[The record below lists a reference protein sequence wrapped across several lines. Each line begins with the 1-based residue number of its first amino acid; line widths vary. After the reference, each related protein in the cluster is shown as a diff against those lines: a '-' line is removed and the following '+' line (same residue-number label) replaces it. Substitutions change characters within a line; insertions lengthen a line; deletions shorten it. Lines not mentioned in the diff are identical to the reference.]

1 MTTLGQALASTA
13 RHNAE
18 RIAILDG
25 DSRITWTHFAER
37 VARAAGALAQ
47 RGVRRGDRFA
57 IYARNS
63 RRFDELKWAG
73 FWLGAV
79 PVPINWRLA
88 PPEVAHILEDST
100 VGLIAVEDEFARF
113 FEVDVLAEWSDR
125 LLGLPDAYEAA
136 LAEATPAPM
145 GEASE
150 DDDAILL
157 YTGGTTGRSKG
168 VRLTHRNIVSN
179 ALAFGLGTGARR
191 DDIYLHVAPMFHSAD
206 LLGTAWFL
214 IGASHAYLPDFSAVA
229 FLEAIER
236 YKASA
241 TVVVPAILMATVSDP
256 NFGKYDVSSLRL
268 LGYGAA
274 PMAYEWIER
283 TARAFPR
290 GCLSNSYGLTET
302 APDLTI
308 FDPAEFI
315 AAIESGDRSGI
326 VTSAGKPNALVELRV
341 VGPDGRDV
349 PDGEAGELWARGPN
363 IMKGYLNLPKETKAA
378 LAGGWLHTGDI
389 ARIDQV
395 GYVYLLDRMKDM
407 VITGG
412 ENVYSSEVEAALHR
426 HPGVREAAV
435 VGLPDERLG
444 EALFAAIVPAP
455 GAKPSVEEII
465 EHCRPLI
472 AGYKIPRRI
481 DFVEAMPKSALGK
494 ILKAELRK
502 MYGG

>member
-13 RHNAE
+13 RHNAG
-18 RIAILDG
+18 RLAILEG
-25 DSRITWTHFAER
+25 ERRFTWAEFAER
-37 VARAAGALAQ
+37 VALAAGALAQ
-47 RGVRRGDRFA
+47 RGVRRGVRFA
-57 IYARNS
+57 IHARNG

-88 PPEVAHILEDST
+88 PPEVAHILEDSA
-100 VGLIAVEDEFARF
+100 VVLIAVEDEFAGAF
-113 FEVDVLAEWSDR
+113 DSGALAEWSDR
-125 LLGLPDAYEAA
+125 LLVMPDAYEAA
-136 LAEATPAPM
+136 LAEAAPAPM
-145 GEASE
+145 AETAE
-150 DDDAILL
+150 DDDAIVL
-157 YTGGTTGRSKG
+157 YTGGTTGRAKG
-168 VRLTHRNIVSN
+168 VRLSHRNIISN

-214 IGASHAYLPDFSAVA
+214 IGAGHTYLPDFSPGA

-236 YKASA
+236 TKATA
-241 TVVVPAILMATVSDP
+241 TVVVPAILMATVGHPD
-256 NFGKYDVSSLRL
+256 FGKYDVSSLRL

-283 TARAFPR
+283 VARAFPR
-290 GCLSNSYGLTET
+290 GCLCNSYGLTET

-315 AAIESGDRSGI
+315 AAIESGDRTGI
-326 VTSAGKPNALVELRV
+326 VTSVGKPNALVELRI

-363 IMKGYLNLPKETKAA
+363 ITKGYLNLPKESEAA
-378 LAGGWLHTGDI
+378 LSGGWLRTGDI
-389 ARIDQV
+389 ARIDRD
-395 GYVYLLDRMKDM
+395 GYVYLLDRKKDM

-412 ENVYSSEVEAALHR
+412 ENVYTSEVEAALHR
-426 HPGVREAAV
+426 HPDVSEAAV

-444 EALFAAIVPAP
+444 EALFAAIIPAP
-455 GAKPSVEEII
+455 GKAPDTEELI
-465 EHCRPLI
+465 EHCRALI
-472 AGYKIPRRI
+472 GGYKIPRRMV
-481 DFVEAMPKSALGK
+481 FVEALPKSALGK
-494 ILKAELRK
+494 VLKAELRK
-502 MYGG
+502 TYGG

>member
-1 MTTLGQALASTA
+1 MTTLGQAFASTA

-37 VARAAGALAQ
+37 VARAAGVLAQ

-63 RRFDELKWAG
+63 LRFDELKWAG

-113 FEVDVLAEWSDR
+113 FEVDALAEWSDR
-125 LLGLPDAYEAA
+125 LLGMPDAYEAA

-145 GEASE
+145 VETSE

-179 ALAFGLGTGARR
+179 ALAYGLGTSARR
-191 DDIYLHVAPMFHSAD
+191 DDIYLHVVPMFHSGD

-214 IGASHAYLPDFSAVA
+214 IGASHAYLPDFSAGA

-283 TARAFPR
+283 TAKAFPR
-290 GCLSNSYGLTET
+290 GCLSISYGLTET

-315 AAIESGDRSGI
+315 AAIESADRTGI
-326 VTSAGKPNALVELRV
+326 FTSAGKPNALVELRV
-341 VGPDGRDV
+341 VGPDGKDV
-349 PDGEAGELWARGPN
+349 PDGETGELWARGPN

-389 ARIDQV
+389 ARIDQG

-426 HPGVREAAV
+426 HPGVSEAAV
-435 VGLPDERLG
+435 IGLPDERLG

-455 GAKPSVEEII
+455 GAKPSVEDII

-472 AGYKIPRRI
+472 AGYK
-481 DFVEAMPKSALGK
+481 
-494 ILKAELRK
+494 